1 MNPTFSPIHRK
12 SRGAF
17 WRLAGVLLLPLSWLY
32 RVVCKVRLLLY
43 RRGWLK
49 QEKLSAR
56 VVSVGNVTVGGTG
69 KTPLVVYLAQRLHER
84 NYRVAILTRGYKRR
98 SSGLVEITQDS
109 KEKIA
114 WEDVG
119 DEPYLLS
126 MRLPGVPIMVCKDRA
141 ASGRRAIRNYGSD
154 ILLLDDGFQ
163 HLKLKRDLDIVVI
176 DSANPFGNRQLLP
189 TGILREPLSSLKR
202 ADVFVLTKTDQTSGQ
217 DELIEML
224 DAQNPA
230 APLVRSVYRISGVED
245 FFDRSPVDPEGLKGR
260 KAFIFSGI
268 GNPLSFEKTVEQL
281 NVSILQHRIFPDHF
295 AYREKD
301 LVNLMMQAQDQGAD
315 FIITTEKD
323 SVRIPLVKQPG
334 ISLYVLE
341 IDLKMESGEEL
352 LLKKVEGKG

>member
-17 WRLAGVLLLPLSWLY
+17 WRLAGVLLILLSWLY
-32 RVVCKVRLLLY
+32 GAVCEIRLLLY
-43 RRGWLK
+43 RHGWLK
-49 QEKLSAR
+49 QERLSAR

-84 NYRVAILTRGYKRR
+84 NYRVAILTRGYKRKK
-98 SSGLVEITQDS
+98 SGLVEITQDT
-109 KEKIA
+109 KERIG

-119 DEPYLLS
+119 DEPRLLAN
-126 MRLPGVPIMVCKDRA
+126 RLPGAPIMVHKNRA
-141 ASGRRAIRNYGSD
+141 VSGKRAIENHGSE

-163 HLKLKRDLDIVVI
+163 HLKLRRDLDVVVI
-176 DSANPFGNRQLLP
+176 DSVNPFGNRRLLP
-189 TGILREPLSSLKR
+189 MGILREPLSSLKR
-202 ADVFVLTKTDQTSGQ
+202 ADVFVLTKTDQTSSQ

-224 DAQNPA
+224 NAQNPA
-230 APLVRSVYRISGVED
+230 APLARSVYRISGVED
-245 FFDRSPVDPEGLKGR
+245 LFDRSPVNPDGLRGKR
-260 KAFIFSGI
+260 ALVFSGI
-268 GNPLSFEKTVEQL
+268 GNPPSFEKTVKQL

-301 LVNLMMQAQDQGAD
+301 LVDLMMQARDEGAD

-323 SVRIPLVKQPG
+323 SVRIPLVKRPD
-334 ISLYVLE
+334 IPIYVLK

-352 LLKKVEGKG
+352 LLEKVEGKK